1 LGVTGNANQFSS
13 TLVSFGYATGTTS
26 GPAGSTVDMFLTSTI
41 GSLTAGNVISLN
53 GFTGEVLG
61 TTIPEFLRNTGQV
74 LYIEN
79 VRPVQRNPDQ
89 DEEIKV
95 VIDF

>member
-1 LGVTGNANQFSS
+1 
-13 TLVSFGYATGTTS
+13 
-26 GPAGSTVDMFLTSTI
+26 
-41 GSLTAGNVISLN
+41 
-53 GFTGEVLG
+53 LG
-61 TTIPEFLRNTGQV
+61 TTIPEFLKNTGQV

>member
-1 LGVTGNANQFSS
+1 V
-13 TLVSFGYATGTTS
+13 
-26 GPAGSTVDMFLTSTI
+26 AGSTVDMYLTSTI
-41 GSLTAGNVISLN
+41 GSITSGNVVSLN
-53 GFTGEVLG
+53 GYTGEVLG
-61 TTIPEFLRNTGQV
+61 TTIPEFLANTGQV